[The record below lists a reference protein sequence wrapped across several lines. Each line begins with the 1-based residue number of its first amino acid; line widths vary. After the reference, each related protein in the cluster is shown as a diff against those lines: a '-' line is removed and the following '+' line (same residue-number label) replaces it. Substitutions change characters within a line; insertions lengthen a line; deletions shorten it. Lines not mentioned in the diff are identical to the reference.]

1 MAFRCGLLLRVFSF
15 YDICMQDGLI
25 QERACPPMYLKT
37 DLHTYL
43 LPSLP
48 VKFDVILIEPPLE
61 EYQRSRGV
69 TGDMEFW
76 DWDKIMA
83 LDISSIAAARAFV
96 FLWCGSSDGA
106 TPECCNLCF
115 INYHI
120 QCLGLDMGRVCLRKW
135 GFRRC
140 EDICWI
146 RTNAKNPGHSKN
158 LEPKAV
164 FQRTKV
170 SN

>member
-1 MAFRCGLLLRVFSF
+1 
-15 YDICMQDGLI
+15 
-25 QERACPPMYLKT
+25 MYLKT
-37 DLHTYL
+37 DLRTFQL
-43 LPSLP
+43 NSLP

-69 TGDMEFW
+69 TGGDIDFW
-76 DWDKIMA
+76 QWEQIMN
-83 LDISSIAAARAFV
+83 LDISSVAAPRSFI
-96 FLWCGSSDGA
+96 FLWCGSS
-106 TPECCNLCF
+106 E
-115 INYHI
+115 
-120 QCLGLDMGRVCLRKW
+120 GLDMGRICLRRW

-146 RTNAKNPGHSKN
+146 RTNSKNPGHSKN

-170 SN
+170 SKVIFKF

>member
-1 MAFRCGLLLRVFSF
+1 
-15 YDICMQDGLI
+15 
-25 QERACPPMYLKT
+25 MYLKT
-37 DLHTYL
+37 DLRSFPL
-43 LPSLP
+43 SNLP

-69 TGDMEFW
+69 TGDVDFW
-76 DWDKIMA
+76 QWEQIMG
-83 LDISSIAAARAFV
+83 LDIPSVAAPRSFI
-96 FLWCGSSDGA
+96 FLWCGSS
-106 TPECCNLCF
+106 E
-115 INYHI
+115 
-120 QCLGLDMGRVCLRKW
+120 GLDMGRICLRRW

-158 LEPKAV
+158 LEPKSV

-170 SN
+170 VHIYINIHTFTNTITICIYLSHSKYCML